1 MKRIIFVLGLLC
13 ISIACAHKDAGKS
26 VLKLSGNTSAPEVTT
41 AQEEKVNAYFDSTLY
56 IGYVD
61 YFPETQEF
69 FTALF
74 FKDGFDEPDEE
85 MLASKLDSLI
95 FSEEDWSRERLP
107 MKEAQR
113 MLVLSGLDT
122 IYIFNRR
129 HQLVSK
135 ATLSRVEY
143 LWDGMEG
150 YFIGVFDGDKEFS
163 VQTEELYG
171 ISSHYLPLRVP
182 AFSCDEIEDEKLNNK
197 LLGKLHIDPFANWDM
212 RHFKINP
219 EKVTYSIVST
229 YKMNSEEGQSYLT
242 ELRNNEVKVLSQQTD
257 DYHYLNILPLPMQVN
272 NQPLLLISAGYP
284 SSDFLWDYL
293 AAFDGS
299 SYQPLDYNRIHPKS
313 LMSIH

>member
-1 MKRIIFVLGLLC
+1 MKPLVLVVGLWCLTV
-13 ISIACAHKDAGKS
+13 SCAHKDAGKS
-26 VLKLSGNTSAPEVTT
+26 ILKLSANTSAPEVITT
-41 AQEEKVNAYFDSTLY
+41 QQQKVNAYFDSTLY

-61 YFPETQEF
+61 YFPETSEF

-74 FKDGFDEPDEE
+74 FKDGFEEPDEE
-85 MLASKLDSLI
+85 VLASKLDSLV

-107 MKEAQR
+107 MSEARR

-122 IYIFNRR
+122 IFIFNRR

-150 YFIGVFDGDKEFS
+150 YFIGVFNGDKKFS
-163 VQTEELYG
+163 AQTEELYG
-171 ISSHYLPLRVP
+171 VSSHYLPLKTA
-182 AFSCDEIEDEKLNNK
+182 AFACEEIEDEKLNNK
-197 LLGKLHIDPFANWDM
+197 LLGSLHIDPFSTWDM
-212 RHFKINP
+212 RHFKVNP
-219 EKVTYSIVST
+219 DKATYSIVST
-229 YKMNSEEGQSYLT
+229 YKLNSEEGQSYLT
-242 ELRNNEVKVLSQQTD
+242 ELKNNEVKILGQQTN
-257 DYHYLNILPLPMQVN
+257 DYHFLNILPLPMQVN